1 MHICACPRSLELIP
15 SDIKNANSLR
25 IFKEKI
31 KFWTTDKC
39 PCSLYKTYIGY
50 AGFILNSSKEKEH
63 ATCGVT
69 SSPISNDLLYI
80 FNSIHSEIDE

>member
-1 MHICACPRSLELIP
+1 MELIP
-15 SDIKNANSLR
+15 SGIRNTNSLR

-50 AGFILNSSKEKEH
+50 AGSFYIVLKKRNM
-63 ATCGVT
+63 
-69 SSPISNDLLYI
+69 LLVVSLHHPFPMIYCT
-80 FNSIHSEIDE
+80 FLTLYVRKLTNKKFTTVS